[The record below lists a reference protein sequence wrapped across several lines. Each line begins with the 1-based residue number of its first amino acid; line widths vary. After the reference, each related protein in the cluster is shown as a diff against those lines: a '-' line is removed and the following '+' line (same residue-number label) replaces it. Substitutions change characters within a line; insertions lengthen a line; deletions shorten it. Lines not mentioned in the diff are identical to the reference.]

1 MRRAAEVVPAS
12 VVVLAAVTDQPID
25 VATHEQAVAAR
36 WAGATAIFA
45 GVVRDHDGGRAV
57 DRLTYEAHP
66 DAGQVVARIA
76 GQVAD
81 HFPGTVIAV
90 SHRVGALEITDVALV
105 AAVAS
110 AHRGQA
116 FAACAELVERV
127 KASLPVWKHQLLADG
142 SDEWVGA
149 L

>member
-1 MRRAAEVVPAS
+1 MRPAAEVVPAS
-12 VVVLAAVTDQPID
+12 AVVLAAVTDQPID
-25 VATHEQAVAAR
+25 VATHERAVTAR

-66 DAGQVVARIA
+66 DAGRVVARIA
-76 GQVAD
+76 GRVAD
-81 HFPGTVIAV
+81 RYPGTVVAV
-90 SHRVGALEITDVALV
+90 SHRVGDLQVGDVALV

-110 AHRGQA
+110 AHRGKA
-116 FAACAELVERV
+116 FGACAELVEEV
-127 KASLPVWKHQLLADG
+127 KASLPVWKHQVLADG
-142 SDEWVGA
+142 SHEWVGA